1 MRLLCAA
8 TSIRRPETSGKGTR
22 SPATTSPNGALD
34 NVWQDKATNVANISS
49 GSPKTC
55 SRKWIGR
62 DVYFYGSQMSG
73 FDGHVL
79 ARAWWI
85 SVFPGLAIMMTTM
98 SINFIGDG
106 LRQVLDPRLK
116 IQ

>member
-1 MRLLCAA
+1 MARQGDK
-8 TSIRRPETSGKGTR
+8 RREHILWIAKDVFPEM
-22 SPATTSPNGALD
+22 D
-34 NVWQDKATNVANISS
+34 
-49 GSPKTC
+49 
-55 SRKWIGR
+55 R

-98 SINFIGDG
+98 SINFIGDC